1 MRAGC
6 RLNLHPDIHG
16 DRPMRKYAI
25 PLAGAL
31 LALFAVPSV
40 AAAANATTT
49 SDLNMRA
56 GPSTSF
62 PVVEVIPD
70 NAGVVV
76 HGCLGDYAWCDV
88 TWRDARGWVSAAYL
102 DAYYSDGYVPLVE
115 YGPRINLPIVTF
127 SFETYWDD
135 YYRGRPWYARRA
147 HWRHFWHHNRDAIRA
162 EHRRERA
169 DRRHERREQ
178 RADRHERRTEQRH
191 ERRTERRQQRHER
204 RTERRQQRHEKRTE
218 HRQQRHEKQ
227 AEHRQHRRESTAKRR
242 HEHRGNVRANRPRH
256 RAEHRARRAEHRAN
270 RPARRVE
277 QHRRSQPRRSMA
289 PRGGHH
295 GQSAARA
302 ERRR

>member
-1 MRAGC
+1 
-6 RLNLHPDIHG
+6 
-16 DRPMRKYAI
+16 MRKYAI

-204 RTERRQQRHEKRTE
+204 RTE
-218 HRQQRHEKQ
+218 QRHEKQ